1 MRTKI
6 SIQIKYK
13 LVIIIF
19 KIYKKTYIMAKGCW
33 WFHDGL
39 LSKGELNPNSPKCEG
54 VNMYSE
60 ESYYKYI

>member
-1 MRTKI
+1 
-6 SIQIKYK
+6 
-13 LVIIIF
+13 
-19 KIYKKTYIMAKGCW
+19 MAKGCW

-60 ESYYKYI
+60 ESFYKYKVLMEIERISSRL